1 MTQYRFTRSQ
11 QSKRQGSEVSGST
24 DDAEDS
30 STHSAAASVLG
41 YLHQTQWGLLE
52 LLKKRR
58 RSPDAKLTL
67 EMHDDVAW
75 DVDGSPTE
83 LNQLKLHTTGSNSL
97 GNSSV
102 DLWRTIG
109 VWLDNGRPADP
120 HGPILTL
127 ITNSTAA
134 DGSIAAMLRAV
145 PETRDTAEALKELE
159 DIAETSSNKETKK
172 ARDKFMKLGPSARAT
187 FIERVVVADASKDLA
202 GVETELRDILT
213 PGAPLEH
220 FDTYFDQVLGWWSR
234 TARAMLS
241 DGRGLTVGQ
250 MLAALERTR
259 DQFSSENLPPLVYP
273 DEIDIPL
280 LRSQHTGR
288 TYIQQLLLIGLKP
301 RPIEKA
307 ILDYQR
313 AYLQET
319 RWLERDLID
328 PVELDR
334 FEESLVD
341 EWERE
346 YDFVCDEL
354 DSHASED
361 DRQRAGRQL
370 LNTLS
375 NSTLAIRARFDDPFF
390 SRGQRHAL
398 ADQSK
403 IGWHPT
409 FENHLA
415 QMLLDSSSGSA

>member
-1 MTQYRFTRSQ
+1 M
-11 QSKRQGSEVSGST
+11 SGSA
-24 DDAEDS
+24 DDVEDS
-30 STHSAAASVLG
+30 SSHSASASVLG

-52 LLKKRR
+52 LLRRKR
-58 RSPDAKLTL
+58 RSPDATLTL

-83 LNQLKLHTTGSNSL
+83 LKQLKLHTTGSNSL

-120 HGPILTL
+120 HGPVLTL
-127 ITNSTAA
+127 ITNSTAT
-134 DGSIAAMLRAV
+134 DGSIAAMLRAL
-145 PETRDTAEALKELE
+145 PETRNTVEALEELE
-159 DIAETSSNKETKK
+159 DVAETSTNRDTKK
-172 ARDKFMKLGPSARAT
+172 ARAKFMKLGPSGRAT
-187 FIERVVVADASKDLA
+187 FVGRIVVADASNDLS
-202 GVETELRDILT
+202 GVEVELRDILM

-220 FDTYFDQVLGWWSR
+220 FDTYFDQILGWWSR
-234 TARAMLS
+234 MARVMLS
-241 DGRGLTVGQ
+241 DGLGLTVGQ
-250 MLAALERTR
+250 MLGALERIR

-273 DEIDIPL
+273 DEIDVSL
-280 LRSQHTGR
+280 LRGQHTDR

-319 RWLERDLID
+319 RWLERDLVD

-346 YDFVCDEL
+346 YDFICNEL
-354 DSHASED
+354 DEDASES
-361 DRQRAGRQL
+361 DRQRAGRKL
-370 LNTLS
+370 LNILS

-403 IGWHPT
+403 IGWHPS
-409 FENHLA
+409 FEDHLA
-415 QMLLDSSSGSA
+415 KMLLDTTGGSA